1 MKKLFLL
8 ATTFLA
14 AMAVVL
20 TGCKDP
26 EPDPQPDP
34 KPEPTPELTFE
45 VNIDDVTTSTVTYSV
60 TPNDLN
66 ADYLVVLVPETY
78 IDNNGMGK
86 ALISR
91 IMGELRDVAA
101 KSGKT
106 MNEFMAE
113 TMSRGAMVEQTMQGL
128 VQNTDYS
135 LVIFGVDAE
144 ADYAATT
151 DPLCVPFTTEA
162 IPMVNCTFEVT
173 PTVTAN
179 TADILVV
186 PSDKETRWHMFIVSP
201 EMYEAYT
208 DPEGEYK
215 MSEMDFFAAYMYDE
229 IQQYLSAGYDMPT
242 IIEGMMPKGD
252 QTLSAKNLTPNTTY
266 GYMVA
271 AVTVDGDNFYVVSA
285 PQYDTFTTKEA
296 TASDMTFEIEV
307 GNVEMLR
314 ADIKITPSNLEEKF
328 TWSVGVYDGT
338 STDEELMNAWVN
350 MNKMWFDFGMML
362 YTGVQ
367 DYTAATG
374 AYKYKLDYPDT
385 DHYVMAFGYNGGVTT
400 APTVV
405 KFRTLPAPKPE
416 DATFELSASMITG
429 YGFTVSVTPSDE
441 TTNYFFGSCPTGTF
455 NEQATIDEIIEM
467 LEEAVQMN
475 QMFNPNI
482 TIGDVLSSYAWKGEY
497 DIDSVPCEPNT
508 TYDAYII
515 AMNGDGS
522 VAKVHFYPEF
532 VTTKNIGE
540 VKPTIEIVG
549 YYSGDEEAGKV
560 FGAPEATAGMA
571 IVVFKLGNLE
581 NATTAYLYLGGDIAL
596 MDTEIRPDNDCY
608 MNLWWE
614 ARDVTSPYIFTTAYW
629 TYEAYALAYALD
641 ASGLPGEIARL
652 AYTATPEAKGDINEL
667 FELVESLNA
676 AQAPRKIYS
685 PLKENVAP
693 VEMGTVLNKQTA
705 TSKFVGKAVVENNIP
720 ETIARPEMEQPKMEI
735 GLRALDSI
743 QFVRTK

>member
-1 MKKLFLL
+1 
-8 ATTFLA
+8 
-14 AMAVVL
+14 MAVVL

-26 EPDPQPDP
+26 EPSPEPT
-34 KPEPTPELTFE
+34 PEPTPELTFE
-45 VNIDDVTTSTVTYSV
+45 VNIDDVTTSTVVYSV
-60 TPNDLN
+60 TPSDQQ

-78 IDNNGMGK
+78 IDANGIGSGLISKIMDELRSNAGK
-86 ALISR
+86 A
-91 IMGELRDVAA
+91 
-101 KSGKT
+101 GKT
-106 MNEFMAE
+106 MDEFMAE
-113 TMSRGAMVEQTMQGL
+113 IMSRGTMSKQEMAGL

-135 LVIFGVDAE
+135 LVVFGVDTQAS
-144 ADYAATT
+144 YAATT
-151 DPLCVPFTTEA
+151 DPLCVPFTTESIA
-162 IPMVNCTFEVT
+162 MSDCTFEVV
-173 PTVTAN
+173 PTVGVNDAEL
-179 TADILVV
+179 AVY
-186 PSDKETRWHMFIVSP
+186 PSDKEINWHMVLVSP
-201 EMYEAYT
+201 AMFDTYT
-208 DPEGEYK
+208 NPEGEYK
-215 MSEMDFFAAYMYDE
+215 MSVMDFFTAYMYDTV
-229 IQQYLSAGYDMPT
+229 QQYLNAGYSMDV
-242 IIEGMMPKGD
+242 IIENLIPTGD
-252 QTLSAKNLTPNTTY
+252 KVMKAANLTANTSY
-266 GYMVA
+266 LYMVA
-271 AVTVDGDNFYVVSA
+271 AVVIDGGNMYVVSE
-285 PQYDTFTTKEA
+285 PQYDTFTTEEA
-296 TASDMTFEIEV
+296 GASTLTFDIEV
-307 GNVEMLR
+307 GNVEQLR

-328 TWSVGVYDGT
+328 TWAVGVYDGT

-350 MNKMWFDFGMML
+350 MNKMWFDYGMML

-367 DYTAATG
+367 DYTAAG
-374 AYKYKLDYPDT
+374 PNYKYKVDHPDT

-400 APTVV
+400 APAVV

-429 YGFTVSVTPSDE
+429 YGFTVNVAPSDG
-441 TTNYFFGSCPTGTF
+441 TTNYFFGTCPTGTF
-455 NEQATIDEIIEM
+455 NEQATIDEIIAM

-475 QMFNPNI
+475 QMFNPNT

-522 VAKVHFYPEF
+522 VAKVHLYSEF

-540 VKPTIEIVG
+540 VKPTIEIIG
-549 YYSGDEEAGKV
+549 YYSGDEEAGQV
-560 FGAPEATAGMA
+560 FGDSEATAGRA
-571 IVVFKLGNLE
+571 IVVLKLGNLE

-596 MDTEIRPDNDCY
+596 MNTESRPDNDCY

-614 ARDVTSPYIFTTAYW
+614 ARDVTNPYIFTTADW
-629 TYEAYALAYALD
+629 TSEAYALAYALD

-685 PLKENVAP
+685 PLKENVTP

-720 ETIARPEMEQPKMEI
+720 ETIARPEMEEHRMEI
-735 GLRALDSI
+735 ALRTLNSL
-743 QFVRTK
+743 QYVRTK